1 MIKYLNVI
9 KYLWLEIPDTF
20 IMLAI
25 VLFIASI
32 YIIITLICE
41 RKR

>member
-1 MIKYLNVI
+1 MMEYLNAI

-25 VLFIASI
+25 VLCTASI
-32 YIIITLICE
+32 YIIITFICE